1 MTSFASFLA
10 VAVVVIVTPGPDTA
24 LTIRSTLLGGRR
36 GGTFTAAGVACGQ
49 AIWTIATSAG
59 LAALLAA
66 SEPVFRTVKLVGA
79 AYLVF
84 LGAQALLTAV
94 RSGCGRNAVPAA
106 AASPRLRPAVAFRQG
121 LVSNLTNPKMAAFFP
136 ALLPQFVRSGGGAFL
151 ALLGLGLLFS
161 LLTFAWLAAYAAAV
175 ARAGD
180 VLRRPRVRR
189 ALEAVTGAILVALG
203 VRLATERD

>member
-1 MTSFASFLA
+1 MTTFASFLA

-59 LAALLAA
+59 LAAVLAA
-66 SEPVFRTVKLVGA
+66 SEPVFRAVKLVGA

-84 LGAQALLTAV
+84 LGAQALLAAV
-94 RSGCGRNAVPAA
+94 RSGRGPDPAGAA
-106 AASPRLRPAVAFRQG
+106 APSPRLRPAVAFRQG

-136 ALLPQFVRSGGGAFL
+136 ALLPQFVASGDGSFVP
-151 ALLGLGLLFS
+151 LLGLGLLFS
-161 LLTFAWLAAYAAAV
+161 LLTLAWLSAYAAAV

-189 ALEAVTGAILVALG
+189 VLEAVTGAILVTLG
-203 VRLATERD
+203 VRLASER